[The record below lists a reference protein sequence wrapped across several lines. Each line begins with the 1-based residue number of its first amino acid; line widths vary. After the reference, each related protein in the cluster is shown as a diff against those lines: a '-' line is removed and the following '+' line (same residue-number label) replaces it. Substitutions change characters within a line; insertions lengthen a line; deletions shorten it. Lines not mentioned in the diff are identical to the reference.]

1 MGDQPAPAAGE
12 PAKKRG
18 WLKAIFGSLAG
29 VISGA
34 VMMYLSPLV
43 NNVIKPGKPVANFAV
58 AHEGLSVTFHNRS
71 SGGKSGWWDFG
82 DGSPLEPLDPKQ
94 EIVTHLYAAPGNYT
108 AKLSLRSL
116 FGEESER
123 TVNVQLEA
131 PHRDPPVLTTLEA
144 ASISAGTY
152 APATFRVTAKSKNAE
167 LLVWNL
173 GDDLPLQVETDS
185 PDHQERLVTFDKP
198 GGYVIKV
205 AAVNGKQAVERNEV
219 VWVNEPPTNSVAV
232 ILNVTDQATH
242 VETLRALQT
251 VCESFPPNSTE
262 PVWQFER
269 QLPARPGYEITTAQL
284 QPVADQAARNVRVQ
298 VAPDRRSVRL
308 TGELIRQTEG
318 LLRRPL
324 HTCLLVKVQLTQERR
339 APVSRPAV
347 AMTSTVSVPGSVLL
361 ALPPLPDGWVDAQR
375 QIHLELRDGDRPVWQ
390 ESQLPRGVPVLIQNR
405 RCTLTAVPL
414 GNQVKVDLVEIK
426 PGQTTAAK

>member
-1 MGDQPAPAAGE
+1 MGDNSTTAE
-12 PAKKRG
+12 PPKKGG
-18 WLKAIFGSLAG
+18 WLKALCGSLAG
-29 VISGA
+29 LLSGA
-34 VMMYLSPLV
+34 LMMYLSPLV

-71 SGGKSGWWDFG
+71 SGGNSGWWDFG

-94 EIVTHLYAAPGNYT
+94 EIVTHQYAAAGNYT

-123 TVNVQLEA
+123 TVAVQLEA
-131 PHRDPPVLTTLEA
+131 PRRDPPVLTGLEA

-152 APATFRVTAKSKNAE
+152 APATFRVAVKSKNAD

-173 GDDLPLQVETDS
+173 GDDQPLQFETDS
-185 PDHQERLVTFDKP
+185 PEHQERLVTFDKP

-205 AAVNGKQAVERNEV
+205 AAVSGKQAVERNEV
-219 VWVNEPPTNSVAV
+219 VWVNEPPSNSVAV
-232 ILNVTDQATH
+232 ILNVTDQATRL
-242 VETLRALQT
+242 ETLHTTMT
-251 VCESFPPNSTE
+251 VCESFPPNWTE
-262 PVWQFER
+262 AVWPIDR
-269 QLPARPGYEITTAQL
+269 QLPARPGYEITAAQL
-284 QPVADQAARNVRVQ
+284 QPVADEAARNVRVQ
-298 VAPDRRSVRL
+298 VGPDRQSVRL

-318 LLRRPL
+318 VLRKPV
-324 HTCLLVKVQLTQERR
+324 HTCLLVKVLLTQERR
-339 APVSRPAV
+339 TPVTRPAV

-361 ALPPLPDGWVDAQR
+361 ALPPLPDRWVDAHR
-375 QIHLELRDGDRPVWQ
+375 DVRLEVRDGDRLVWQ

-414 GNQVKVDLVEIK
+414 GNQVKVDLVEVK
-426 PGQTTAAK
+426 PGQTAAR